1 MSCERTLFIAHRSR
15 SGLESQVGF
24 ELTSRSA
31 RFVFRQTPGR
41 QSSERI
47 NKPMIKHYLLSPG
60 PTPIPNEVALAMSE
74 TMIHHRTPQFN
85 KIFDEARQGLQKLF
99 GTKNDVLMLA
109 SSGTGAME
117 ASVAN
122 LFSPGDKVLVIN
134 GGKFGERWLN
144 ISNAF
149 GLNPVEL
156 KVEWGQPVKVDA
168 VEKQLKAHPDLKGVM
183 IQASE
188 TSTTVLHP
196 VKEIAKLTKDG
207 PLFLVDGVTAVGVVS
222 IPLDEWGLDVLVT
235 GSQKA
240 MMLPPGLGFI
250 ALSDRAWERTK
261 RATLPRFYF
270 DLNLERKNQQ
280 KGSGAFTPAV
290 SLIFGARASLE
301 MIQREGLD
309 RVYARHARMSR
320 ATRAAATALGLKL
333 LAPDSPSPAAT
344 GVYLP
349 NGIDADQV
357 LDYLRD
363 HMNITLAEGQDQLKG
378 KVIRIAHV
386 GYMGAFDVITAVAA
400 LEMVLRKFGVEL
412 PFGKGVAAAQEVL
425 MESLV

>member
-1 MSCERTLFIAHRSR
+1 
-15 SGLESQVGF
+15 
-24 ELTSRSA
+24 
-31 RFVFRQTPGR
+31 
-41 QSSERI
+41 
-47 NKPMIKHYLLSPG
+47 MIKHYLLSPG

-85 KIFDEARQGLQKLF
+85 KVFDEARQGLKGLF

-117 ASVAN
+117 AAVAN

-144 ISNAF
+144 ISTAF
-149 GLNPVEL
+149 GLNPIDM
-156 KVEWGQPVKVDA
+156 KVEWGRPVKVAD
-168 VEKQLKAHPDLKGVM
+168 VEKQLRDSPDIQGVM

-196 VKEIAKLTKDG
+196 VKEIAKLTKAG

-222 IPLDEWGLDVLVT
+222 LPLDDWGIDVLVT

-240 MMLPPGLGFI
+240 LMLPPGLGFI
-250 ALSDRAWERTK
+250 ALSNRAWEKTK
-261 RATLPRFYF
+261 KAKLPRFYF
-270 DLNLERKNQQ
+270 DLNLERKSQQ

-290 SLIFGARASLE
+290 SLIFGLRASLKLIE
-301 MIQREGLD
+301 REGIAN
-309 RVYARHARMSR
+309 VYARHDRLCR

-344 GVYLP
+344 GIYLP
-349 NGIDADQV
+349 SGIDADQV

-363 HMNITLAEGQDQLKG
+363 KMNITLAEGQDQLKG

-400 LEMVLRKFGVEL
+400 LEMALRKFGAEV
-412 PFGKGVAAAQEVL
+412 PFGRGVAAAQEIL
-425 MESLV
+425 MEALT

>member
-1 MSCERTLFIAHRSR
+1 
-15 SGLESQVGF
+15 
-24 ELTSRSA
+24 
-31 RFVFRQTPGR
+31 
-41 QSSERI
+41 
-47 NKPMIKHYLLSPG
+47 MIKQYLLSPG

-85 KIFDEARQGLQKLF
+85 KVFEEARQGLKALF
-99 GTKNDVLMLA
+99 GTKGDVLILA

-117 ASVAN
+117 AAVSN

-144 ISNAF
+144 IANAF
-149 GLNPVEL
+149 GLDPLEI

-168 VEKQLKAHPDLKGVM
+168 VEKQLKLHPDIQSVM

-196 VKEIAKLTKDG
+196 VKEIAKLTKNG
-207 PLFLVDGVTAVGVVS
+207 PLFLVDGVTAVGVLSV
-222 IPLDEWGLDVLVT
+222 PLDEWGIDALVT

-240 MMLPPGLGFI
+240 LMLPPGLGFI
-250 ALSDRAWERTK
+250 ALSERAWQKTK
-261 RATLPRFYF
+261 EARLPRFYF
-270 DLNLERKNQQ
+270 DLNLERKNQA

-290 SLIFGARASLE
+290 SLIFGLRASLN
-301 MIQREGLD
+301 MLAREGFD
-309 RVYARHARMSR
+309 RVYARHARMAR
-320 ATRAAATALGLKL
+320 ATRAAATAMGLKL

-344 GVYLP
+344 GIFLP
-349 NGIDADQV
+349 QGIDADKV

-363 HMNITLAEGQDQLKG
+363 QMGVTLAEGQDQLKG

-386 GYMGAFDVITAVAA
+386 GYMGAFDVITAIAA
-400 LEMVLRKFGVEL
+400 LEMALRKFGAEM
-412 PFGKGVAAAQEVL
+412 PFGRGVAAAQEVL
-425 MESLV
+425 MEALN

>member
-1 MSCERTLFIAHRSR
+1 M
-15 SGLESQVGF
+15 
-24 ELTSRSA
+24 
-31 RFVFRQTPGR
+31 
-41 QSSERI
+41 
-47 NKPMIKHYLLSPG
+47 MIKHYLLSPG
-60 PTPIPNEVALAMSE
+60 PTPIPNEVELAMAA

-85 KIFDEARQGLQKLF
+85 KIFEQARQGLKKLF

-117 ASVAN
+117 AAVAN
-122 LFSPGDKVLVIN
+122 LFSPGDKVLVVN

-149 GLNPVEL
+149 GLNPIEM
-156 KVEWGQPVKVDA
+156 KVEWGRAVKVEA
-168 VEKQLKAHPDLKGVM
+168 VAQQLKAHPDLQGVM

-196 VKEIAKLTKDG
+196 VREIAKLTKNG

-222 IPLDEWGLDVLVT
+222 VPVDDWGIDVLVT

-240 MMLPPGLGFI
+240 LMLPPGLGFI
-250 ALSDRAWERTK
+250 ALSDRAWEKTK
-261 RATLPRFYF
+261 RAQLPRFYF

-290 SLIFGARASLE
+290 SLIFGLRASLN
-301 MIQREGLD
+301 MIEREGLD
-309 RVYARHARMSR
+309 QVYARHARMCR
-320 ATRAAATALGLKL
+320 ATRGAATALGLKL
-333 LAPDSPSPAAT
+333 LAPENPSPAAT
-344 GVYLP
+344 GIFLP
-349 NGIDADQV
+349 DGIDADAV

-363 HMNITLAEGQDQLKG
+363 RMNITLAEGQDQLKG
-378 KVIRIAHV
+378 KAIRIAHV

-400 LEMVLRKFGVEL
+400 LEMALRKFGVEI
-412 PFGKGVAAAQEVL
+412 PFGRGVAAAEEVL
-425 MESLV
+425 MEALT